1 MHVMGVH
8 MNVVG
13 FGEFQTPNAQVEQMK
28 AGDGLSRSTAEA
40 DRVLDRKIGVRFGW
54 FKSWTLCFSV
64 FRMQ

>member
-28 AGDGLSRSTAEA
+28 AGDGLNRSTTEV
-40 DRVLDRKIGVRFGW
+40 DRALDRGIGVRVG
-54 FKSWTLCFSV
+54 
-64 FRMQ
+64 